1 MYKCKLLFVKFVS
14 CPCFRGSGMLRPEGE
29 EHPMT
34 PEERNELIAKYAAGY
49 EEVAQALNG
58 FPAEGLG
65 AHPIPGKW
73 SAREIVH
80 HLGDSESTSA
90 FRLRKLLVE
99 DQARIEGYDQDEF
112 ATKLRYN
119 ERDMA
124 PALEAFRAARE
135 STVQLLKTMSEED
148 WQRAGTHSESGP
160 YSTENWLTIYANHA
174 HKHAEQIRRLR
185 EALTV

>member
-1 MYKCKLLFVKFVS
+1 
-14 CPCFRGSGMLRPEGE
+14 
-29 EHPMT
+29 MT
-34 PEERNELIAKYAAGY
+34 PEERNDLIARYAAGY
-49 EEVAQALNG
+49 DEVARALNG
-58 FPAEGLG
+58 FPAESLG

-99 DQARIEGYDQDEF
+99 DNAIIEGYDQDQF

-124 PALEAFRAARE
+124 PALEAFRSARE
-135 STVQLLKTMSEED
+135 STLQLLKTMSEDD
-148 WQRAGTHSESGP
+148 WQRAGTHTESGH
-160 YSTENWLTIYANHA
+160 YSTEKWLTIYANHA
-174 HKHAEQIRRLR
+174 HDHAAQIRRLR
-185 EALTV
+185 ETLDR